1 MKGWKRV
8 TLHRSFIGNSSCYL
22 PLKTMLLI
30 EIFFLIST
38 EREKT
43 VTIIKTFPFWFCPR
57 EVLVSHVCL
66 CGLWTRNSQGCSHDT
81 EMYNL
86 HVIWLS
92 AAAWLFFLQQRLN
105 STMCALRTEFR
116 ERDEDRNIDLFSH
129 WHLKLKM
136 YEARIHKWKKCAQTQ
151 TQL

>member
-1 MKGWKRV
+1 MEEGNFAP
-8 TLHRSFIGNSSCYL
+8 LIHR
-22 PLKTMLLI
+22 KQLLLFATQNNASNWN
-30 EIFFLIST
+30 IFLFST
-38 EREKT
+38 ESEKT

-81 EMYNL
+81 ETYNL

-92 AAAWLFFLQQRLN
+92 AAVWLFFLQQRLN

-116 ERDEDRNIDLFSH
+116 ERNEDHNIDLFSH